1 MRSLYLAGSLYIAF
15 SGLVLLQSLR
25 QPSVYRHPDGAV
37 ANVPY
42 SGPAGAWFQMTKPFC
57 NSLEVEIRLEHAPPP
72 TTLEGVGFAAACLAL
87 AGKIDHARNLIRQA
101 PDEEQWKAAGIVFNV
116 GHPVADAGDDK
127 SAGPIMEL
135 VIEFWPNHYMALYH
149 AGASAYILGQH
160 DRARLRMEQF
170 LSYYELN
177 DGWRRNA
184 LAVLERLG
192 DT

>member
-1 MRSLYLAGSLYIAF
+1 MRSLYLAGSLYIVF
-15 SGLVLLQSLR
+15 SGLVLLQPLR
-25 QPSVYRHPDGAV
+25 QPSIYRHPDDGAV
-37 ANVPY
+37 VRY
-42 SGPAGAWFQMTKPFC
+42 GGPAGAWFRATKPYC

-72 TTLEGVGFAAACLAL
+72 NTLEGVGFAAACLAL
-87 AGKIDHARNLIRQA
+87 AGKIDQARYVILKA
-101 PDEEQWKAAGIVFNV
+101 PSNEQWKAAGIVFNV

-135 VIEFWPNHYMALYH
+135 VVEFWPNHHMALYH

-160 DRARLRMEQF
+160 DQARLRMQQF
-170 LSYYELN
+170 LDYYEMN

-192 DT
+192 DQ